1 MKRVDSARSWMSE
14 VHCLVNTYKF
24 SNMPQNW
31 NNFNNR
37 KQKGIDVLFLICF
50 EKFLVSNFFYQR
62 LLWLS
67 SARLKIDGDP
77 YFFSEFLT
85 FTNLNNNY
93 IIFKLKTKT

>member
-50 EKFLVSNFFYQR
+50 EKFLVSNFFLPAFTLAQFRSIKDRRRPVFFFWIFNIYKFEQQ
-62 LLWLS
+62 LH
-67 SARLKIDGDP
+67 
-77 YFFSEFLT
+77 YFQAE
-85 FTNLNNNY
+85 N
-93 IIFKLKTKT
+93 